1 MGGGIAA
8 YKSCELLRRFQ
19 ASGHDVTVIPTESSL
34 EFVGR
39 ATWEALSGKP
49 VSTSVFDSV
58 HEVPHVKLGQEA
70 DLFVIAP
77 ATANILAKLAHG
89 LADDLLTNSVLMAT
103 CPILVVPAMHT
114 EMWLNPATQANVQ
127 ILRDRG
133 IRVVDPDVGRLTGPD
148 SGPGRLPDP
157 QAIEIAAQVLIDGY
171 LPDLDLRG
179 KHVLVTGGGTREAID
194 PVRDIGNRSSGKQAW
209 AIASAASVYGA
220 DVTVIASNV
229 ELPSPVGST
238 VVNVKSAQEL
248 ADSVEEHLAN
258 VDALI
263 MCAAVA
269 DFRPKN
275 PAEVKIKKTSDDF
288 IPEPI
293 ELERNP
299 DILAAVGSRPA
310 SDRPLL
316 VGFAAETVSDEEKL
330 VEYGMGK
337 LTKKGA
343 DFLVANPVGKE
354 LAFGE
359 DSNSGLVLGPEGIIE
374 RVEKTSKAGLAN
386 ALFAACRGKLS
397 S

>member
-19 ASGHDVTVIPTESSL
+19 ASGHDVTVIPTKSSL
-34 EFVGR
+34 EFIGSS
-39 ATWEALSGKP
+39 TWEALSGKP
-49 VSTSVFDSV
+49 VTTEVFDSV
-58 HEVPHVKLGQEA
+58 YEVPHVRLGQEA

-77 ATANILAKLAHG
+77 ATANLIAKLANG
-89 LADDLLTNSVLMAT
+89 LADDLLTNSVLMAQ

-127 ILRDRG
+127 TLRGRG

-148 SGPGRLPDP
+148 SGPGRLPEP

-179 KHVLVTGGGTREAID
+179 KRLLVTGGGTRESID

-220 DVTVIASNV
+220 KTTVIAANV
-229 ELPSPVGST
+229 ELPSPVGAA
-238 VVNVKSAQEL
+238 VINVKSALEMAEAVNKQLCE
-248 ADSVEEHLAN
+248 ADVL
-258 VDALI
+258 V

-269 DFRPKN
+269 DFRPKD
-275 PAEVKIKKTSDDF
+275 PADVKIKKTSDDF
-288 IPEPI
+288 VPMPI

-299 DILAAVGSRPA
+299 DILATIGALPEA
-310 SDRPLL
+310 DRPLL
-316 VGFAAETVSDEEKL
+316 VGFAAETVTNEEQL

-337 LTKKGA
+337 LTKKSA
-343 DFLVANPVGKE
+343 DFLIANPVGKDQT
-354 LAFGE
+354 FGE
-359 DSNSGLVLGPEGIIE
+359 DSNSGLVLGPAGILD

-386 ALFAACRGKLS
+386 ALFAACRDRLTS
-397 S
+397 

>member
-19 ASGHDVTVIPTESSL
+19 ASGHDVTVIPTKSSL
-34 EFVGR
+34 EFIGSS
-39 ATWEALSGKP
+39 TWEALSGKP
-49 VSTSVFDSV
+49 VTTEVFDSV

-77 ATANILAKLAHG
+77 ATANLIAKLAHG
-89 LADDLLTNSVLMAT
+89 LADDLLTNSVLMAQ

-127 ILRDRG
+127 TLRDRG

-148 SGPGRLPDP
+148 SGPGRLPEP
-157 QAIEIAAQVLIDGY
+157 QAIEIAAQVLVDGY
-171 LPDLDLRG
+171 LPDLDLHG
-179 KHVLVTGGGTREAID
+179 KRVLVTGGGTRESID

-220 DVTVIASNV
+220 KTTVIAANV

-238 VVNVKSAQEL
+238 VINVKSALEM
-248 ADSVEEHLAN
+248 ADA
-258 VDALI
+258 VDEQLGEADVLV

-269 DFRPKN
+269 DFRPKA
-275 PAEVKIKKTSDDF
+275 PADVKIKKTSDDF
-288 IPEPI
+288 VPAPI

-299 DILAAVGSRPA
+299 DILAAVGARPEA
-310 SDRPLL
+310 DRPLL
-316 VGFAAETVSDEEKL
+316 VGFAAETVTDEAQL
-330 VEYGMGK
+330 IEYGLGK

-343 DFLVANPVGKE
+343 DFLVANPVGKDQT
-354 LAFGE
+354 FGE
-359 DSNSGLVLGPEGIIE
+359 DSNSGLVLGPEGIVD

-386 ALFAACRGKLS
+386 ALFAACREKLS

>member
-19 ASGHDVTVIPTESSL
+19 ASSHDVTVIPTESSL

>member
-19 ASGHDVTVIPTESSL
+19 ASGHDITVIPTESSL

-157 QAIEIAAQVLIDGY
+157 QAIEIAAQVLVDGY

-248 ADSVEEHLAN
+248 ADSVEENLAN

-269 DFRPKN
+269 DFRPKD

-288 IPEPI
+288 VPKPI

-359 DSNSGLVLGPEGIIE
+359 DSNSGLVLGPEGILE